1 MSKKLKL
8 LGFLGFV
15 PLAFMLSA
23 CNLGQA
29 SGTLG
34 QLQQM
39 ASTCPSGDHVVTYVG
54 DDLSQNDRSSA
65 LNKARLSEIKEAATF
80 TAVCGGVIQVNGFS
94 ASDAGS
100 QTLYAGSLQPWGAT
114 LNARLL
120 KVTSMIDSVMH
131 TIAAAIPRATSS
143 LPAGAT
149 DIMSQLTLM
158 AEFAQQQGPGNR
170 LYGWLLTSGLQTTG
184 EVVTNVHL
192 TEAAASDLGS
202 RVSVPSL
209 PRSVLTIAGLGELA
223 SGPPAPSGYVQS
235 LVTFFTKACT
245 RTGATCVVSINPV
258 TSIEGS

>member
-1 MSKKLKL
+1 MSKILKL
-8 LGFLGFV
+8 LGFLGLV
-15 PLAFMLSA
+15 PLSFMLSA
-23 CNLGQA
+23 CGLGQA

-34 QLQQM
+34 QLQQL
-39 ASTCPSGDHVVTYVG
+39 ASTCPRGEHVVTYVG

-65 LNKARLSEIKEAATF
+65 LNQKRLIEIRGAATF
-80 TAVCGGVIQVNGFS
+80 TAVCGGVFQVNAFS
-94 ASDAGS
+94 ASDAGT
-100 QTLYAGSLQPWGAT
+100 QTLYTGSLQPSGAT

-120 KVTSMIDSVMH
+120 KVTPMVDSVMK
-131 TIAAAIPRATSS
+131 TIAAAIPKATST

-184 EVVTNVHL
+184 EVVTNVNL
-192 TEAAASDLGS
+192 TEAAASDLGG

-209 PRSVLTIAGLGELA
+209 PRSVLTIAGLGEVA
-223 SGPPAPSGYVQS
+223 SGPPAPSAYVQS

-245 RTGATCVVSINPV
+245 RTGATCTVSINPV
-258 TSIEGS
+258 SSIEGS